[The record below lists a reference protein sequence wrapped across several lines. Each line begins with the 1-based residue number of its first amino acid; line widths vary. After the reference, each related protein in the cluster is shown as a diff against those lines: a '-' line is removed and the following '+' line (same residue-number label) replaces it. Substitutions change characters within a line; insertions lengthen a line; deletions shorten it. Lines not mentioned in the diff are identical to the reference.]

1 MRIREAAPADEQQVY
16 ALLCALQRTELPRE
30 AFSRVYAGNLARP
43 LVRYLV
49 AEDDG
54 AVRGF
59 ISVHMDEQ
67 LHHATLVGE
76 VQELIVDQAY
86 RGKRL
91 GHALLEAAHQAARDA
106 GCSHMELN
114 SSFGRTEAHAFY
126 ERHGWKKQS
135 YNFTNKQLWEGHTL

>member
-1 MRIREAAPADEQQVY
+1 MHVREATEADEQQIY
-16 ALLCALQRTELPRE
+16 ALLCALQQTELPRE
-30 AFSRVYAGNLARP
+30 AFGRVYANNLAQP

-49 AEDDG
+49 AEDGG
-54 AVRGF
+54 AVHGF

-67 LHHATLVGE
+67 LHHATLVAE
-76 VQELIVDQAY
+76 VQELIVDAAY

-91 GHALLEAAHQAARDA
+91 GHALLEAAHQTARDA

-114 SSFGRTEAHAFY
+114 SSFARTEAHAFY

-135 YNFTNKQLWEGHTL
+135 FNFTNKQLWEGHTL